1 MKKLAMNTV
10 VIMIAIVAVSAGAIS
25 LNLNELTGYNGLQ
38 KTGALMVTN
47 VEAIVKDEA
56 GNIIAYRQGDNHI
69 VATGMILLAQQ
80 TFGVGVGG
88 APASNNTNGT
98 LSPVSSQVRFMEI
111 GNGNGTQ
118 LCTGGLAGPPILG
131 WFNETLECPIATCA
145 RQPAIIYRHDP
156 TDVGTG
162 PGIDSHAQINITA
175 IATFA
180 GSAGCNGLSIDE
192 AGIWNNVSQAFG
204 ADVISYNRE
213 PGGCGGPSNLC
224 PAPTDNRM
232 FARNTFGSVNLSTSD
247 SLELTWRF
255 TFTDS

>member
-1 MKKLAMNTV
+1 MNTG
-10 VIMIAIVAVSAGAIS
+10 VIMIAIVAISAGAIS
-25 LNLNELTGYNGLQ
+25 LNLDQITGYNGLQ

-47 VEAIVKDEA
+47 VEAIVRDEA

-98 LSPVSSQVRFMEI
+98 GDPVSSQVRFMEI

-118 LCTGGLAGPPILG
+118 VCTGAAGPPILG
-131 WFNETLECPIATCA
+131 WFNETLECPISTCA

-156 TDVGTG
+156 TNPSGG
-162 PGIDSHAQINITA
+162 AGINSHAQINVTA

>member
-1 MKKLAMNTV
+1 
-10 VIMIAIVAVSAGAIS
+10 MIAIVAISAGAIS
-25 LNLNELTGYNGLQ
+25 LNLDQLTGYNGLQ

-47 VEAIVKDEA
+47 VEAIVRDEA

-131 WFNETLECPIATCA
+131 WFNETLECPISTCA
-145 RQPAIIYRHDP
+145 RQAAIIYRHDP

-162 PGIDSHAQINITA
+162 PAIDSHAQINVTA

-192 AGIWNNVSQAFG
+192 AGIWNNVSQAYG
-204 ADVISYNRE
+204 TGPVNQISYNRE
-213 PGGCGGPSNLC
+213 PTGCGGAEPCS
-224 PAPTDNRM
+224 APVDNRM

>member
-1 MKKLAMNTV
+1 MNTG
-10 VIMIAIVAVSAGAIS
+10 VIMIAIVAISAGAIS

-47 VEAIVKDEA
+47 VEAIVRDEA

-80 TFGVGVGG
+80 VFGVGVGG
-88 APASNNTNGT
+88 ASNNTNGT
-98 LSPVSSQVRFMEI
+98 GDPVSSQIRFMEI

-118 LCTGGLAGPPILG
+118 VCTGGLAGPPILG
-131 WFNETLECPIATCA
+131 WFNETLECPISTCA
-145 RQPAIIYRHDP
+145 RQPAEILRHIP

-162 PGIDSHAQINITA
+162 PGPDSHAQINVTA

-204 ADVISYNRE
+204 ASEISYNRA
-213 PGGCGGPSNLC
+213 PGGCGGPPDDLC
-224 PAPTDNRM
+224 PAPIDNRM

>member
-1 MKKLAMNTV
+1 MNTV

-69 VATGMILLAQQ
+69 VATGMTLLAQQ
-80 TFGVGVGG
+80 VFGVGVGG

-98 LSPVSSQVRFMEI
+98 GDPVSGQIRFMQI
-111 GNGNGTQ
+111 GNGNGTGN
-118 LCTGGLAGPPILG
+118 CAGAAGPPILG
-131 WFNETLECPIATCA
+131 WFNETLECPISTCA
-145 RQPAIIYRHDP
+145 RQVAEIQRHDP
-156 TDVGTG
+156 TNPSAGVG
-162 PGIDSHAQINITA
+162 INSHAQINVTA

-192 AGIWNNVSQAFG
+192 AGIWNNITSTHDGV
-204 ADVISYNRE
+204 DEISYNQA
-213 PGGCGGPSNLC
+213 PGGCGGPSDQC
-224 PAPTDNRM
+224 PAPIDNRM

>member
-1 MKKLAMNTV
+1 MNTG
-10 VIMIAIVAVSAGAIS
+10 VIMIAIVAISAGAIS
-25 LNLNELTGYNGLQ
+25 LNLDQITGYNGLQ

-47 VEAIVKDEA
+47 VEAIVRDEA

-98 LSPVSSQVRFMEI
+98 GDPVSSQVRFMEI

-118 LCTGGLAGPPILG
+118 VCTGAAGPPILG
-131 WFNETLECPIATCA
+131 WFNETLECPISTCA

-156 TDVGTG
+156 TNPSGG
-162 PGIDSHAQINITA
+162 AGINSHAQINVTA

-192 AGIWNNVSQAFG
+192 AGIWNNVSQAYG
-204 ADVISYNRE
+204 ANEISYNRA
-213 PGGCGGPSNLC
+213 PGGCGGPSDLC
-224 PAPTDNRM
+224 PAPIDNRM

>member
-1 MKKLAMNTV
+1 MNTV
-10 VIMIAIVAVSAGAIS
+10 VIMIAIVVVSAGAIS

-69 VATGMILLAQQ
+69 VATGMTLLAQQ
-80 TFGVGVGG
+80 VFGPGVGG

-98 LSPVSSQVRFMEI
+98 GDPVSSQIRFMEI
-111 GNGNGTQ
+111 GNGNGTGV
-118 LCTGGLAGPPILG
+118 CGGLAGPPILG
-131 WFNETLECPIATCA
+131 WFNETLECPISACA
-145 RQPAIIYRHDP
+145 RQSAIIYRHFP
-156 TDVGTG
+156 TNVGTT
-162 PGIDSHAQINITA
+162 GINSHAQINVTA
-175 IATFA
+175 VATFA

-192 AGIWNNVSQAFG
+192 AGIWNNSTQTHDGV
-204 ADVISYNRE
+204 DEISYNQD

-224 PAPTDNRM
+224 PAPIDNRM